1 MIKFL
6 TYITYSSL
14 FISLCCASLS
24 FYYYEVTNTPL
35 NIYKTLIIF
44 FATLFSY
51 NVVQVIP
58 LKEEK
63 SFSSRTIWINKHRKD
78 LIFFMSLS
86 IIFILY
92 FIKDLTKF
100 DIINFTHLFVI
111 VVFYEKILFKSNG
124 LRAIPYIKPF
134 IISYVWACACSLTGG
149 VFNNTL
155 FLIWIECY
163 LFVLSLTI
171 PFDIRDIHHDNAD
184 GLKTLATKYPLI
196 NVKILALTAMI
207 ISLILHINYIEIS
220 QEKLAVLACILF
232 IYTFILK
239 SINQKSSEFYF
250 LLGLDGI
257 ILLKLLF
264 LL

>member
-1 MIKFL
+1 MIKSL
-6 TYITYSSL
+6 TYLTYSSL
-14 FISLCCASLS
+14 FISLCSASLS
-24 FYYYEVTNTPL
+24 FYYYQVTNMPL
-35 NIYKTLIIF
+35 NIYKILIIF

-58 LKEEK
+58 LKEGK
-63 SFSSRTIWINKHRKD
+63 SFSSRTTWIKKHKKN
-78 LIFFMSLS
+78 LIFLMSLS
-86 IIFILY
+86 LILILF

-100 DIINFTHLFVI
+100 DIINFAHLFVI
-111 VVFYEKILFKSNG
+111 VVFYEKILFKSKG

-134 IISYVWACACSLTGG
+134 IISYVWASTCALTGG
-149 VFNNTL
+149 DFDNTL

-171 PFDIRDIHHDNAD
+171 PFDIRDIYHDNAD

-196 NVKILALTAMI
+196 NVKILALTAMCT
-207 ISLILHINYIEIS
+207 SLILHLTYIENT
-220 QEKLAVLACILF
+220 QKTLAVASSIL
-232 IYTFILK
+232 ILYTFILK
-239 SINQKSSEFYF
+239 SINQRSSEFYF
-250 LLGLDGI
+250 LIGLDGI